1 MITVWRITGNT
12 DNCLIMPDYCLKT
25 TAGSSKLFSQCLLYE
40 RQTLWDSSAFSK
52 SKTLLSHHFG
62 SRTILSCTECT
73 WWWMCIHGSRHA
85 CMPAC
90 FPSTYCQLWSFEFRS
105 SQLNDVFCQIIAKCC
120 QLTQNM
126 KMFFHLHILY
136 VLFYT
141 YTYSFPIQ
149 NQPPRQPTNFLPGKL
164 WKPPCMNARQPKSSI
179 PRSNKQ
185 INFALYGQWT
195 YIWRPHKRTNT
206 I

>member
-1 MITVWRITGNT
+1 MTKCQFDDCIWRITGNT

-40 RQTLWDSSAFSK
+40 RQTLWDSSAFNK

-105 SQLNDVFCQIIAKCC
+105 SQLSVVFCQIIE
-120 QLTQNM
+120 
-126 KMFFHLHILY
+126 KMLPINPKHED
-136 VLFYT
+136 VLSL
-141 YTYSFPIQ
+141 TYSVCAILHVHIQ
-149 NQPPRQPTNFLPGKL
+149 LPYAKPTFKAANWLSG
-164 WKPPCMNARQPKSSI
+164 W
-179 PRSNKQ
+179 Q
-185 INFALYGQWT
+185 IV
-195 YIWRPHKRTNT
+195 RTSMHECKTAKELNP
-206 I
+206 